1 MSSDYAHLMTPPSKD
16 TPQHN
21 VIDTRYTPWDGTAP
35 VYRPDGKTKIILEDA
50 TGAEFNFITPVVS
63 VLMAN
68 INGAGVQ
75 SSSGKVQH
83 MMRISKQPAPA
94 WMIGAEAL
102 PYSQTAT
109 KEFWDGIEQVTR
121 NCLMVAFQQ
130 PDMFQGATELAWER
144 SPTKTEQEAFNIFLS
159 KANLPYNDEAWTMR
173 KNHMKGRGKNATNQ
187 YISIVDIANMEHTGN
202 FAPTRGGLVSVCIRL
217 WPYYMSEH
225 VYGVSASFGDAG
237 IKVYH
242 TGGYIGPRLS
252 WKKEH
257 TCIVRS
263 SQVDVYDIRGGPFQI
278 KYLPKQF
285 MELQELL
292 QHFQEKNIQPAELGE
307 EGYMLTA
314 KVKVVDG
321 NQLVWDI
328 INKFKI

>member
-1 MSSDYAHLMTPPSKD
+1 MSEYAYLMTPEEFL
-16 TPQHN
+16 TPQN
-21 VIDTRYTPWDGTAP
+21 DPLQTRYTPWDGTAP
-35 VYRPDGKTKIILEDA
+35 LYRPSGKSKIILEDN
-50 TGAEFNFITPVVS
+50 TGAEFNFMTPVCS

-68 INGAGVQ
+68 INGVGVK

-83 MMRISKQPAPA
+83 MMRLSKEPPPA

-102 PYSQTAT
+102 PYNAVVT
-109 KEFWDGIEQVTR
+109 KDFWDKLEQVAR
-121 NCLMVAFQQ
+121 NCMLVAFQQ
-130 PDMFQGATELAWER
+130 STLFQKPTEVAWER
-144 SPTKTEQEAFNIFLS
+144 SVNKTEQEAFNIFLS
-159 KANLPYNDEAWTMR
+159 KANLPYNDNSWTLR
-173 KNHMKGRGKNATNQ
+173 KNHQTSKKKQQ
-187 YISIVDIANMEHTGN
+187 YITIVDVVNMEHTGN
-202 FAPTRGGLVSVCIRL
+202 FMPSKGGLVSVSIRL
-217 WPYYMSEH
+217 WPYCMNEH

-242 TGGYIGPRLS
+242 QGGYIGPRLT

-292 QHFQEKNIQPAELGE
+292 HHFQNHNIEPAELGE

-314 KVKVVDG
+314 KVKVVNG
-321 NQLVWDI
+321 NQLEWDI

>member
-1 MSSDYAHLMTPPSKD
+1 MTPEEIL
-16 TPQHN
+16 TPQN
-21 VIDTRYTPWDGTAP
+21 DPLQTRYTPWDGTDP
-35 VYRPDGKTKIILEDA
+35 RYHPSGKTKIILEDKD
-50 TGAEFNFITPVVS
+50 GAEFTFMTPVCS

-68 INGAGVQ
+68 VNGTGVK

-83 MMRISKQPAPA
+83 MMRISKEPPAP

-102 PYSQTAT
+102 PYNGVCN
-109 KEFWDGIEQVTR
+109 KEFWDKLEQVTR
-121 NCLMVAFQQ
+121 NCMLVAFQQ
-130 PDMFQGATELAWER
+130 ESLFQKPTEVAWER
-144 SPTKTEQEAFNIFLS
+144 SVNKTEQEAFNIFLS
-159 KANLPYNDEAWTMR
+159 KANLPYNDNSWTIR
-173 KNHMKGRGKNATNQ
+173 KNHMKGTGKKAFKQ
-187 YISIVDIANMEHTGN
+187 YITIVDVVNMEHTGN
-202 FAPTRGGLVSVCIRL
+202 FMPSAGGLVSVSIRL
-217 WPYYMSEH
+217 WPYCMNEH

-242 TGGYIGPRLS
+242 QGGYIGPRLT

-292 QHFQEKNIQPAELGE
+292 HHFQNHDIQPAELGE

-314 KVKVVDG
+314 KVKVVNG
-321 NQLVWDI
+321 NQLEWDI
-328 INKFKI
+328 INKYKI